1 MARAATRSTA
11 VLSGVARVVPLGLVL
26 AAWQLAS
33 ATGLLPRTVLPS
45 LRDVLVALGGLVG
58 SGEIVPHTLA
68 SLGRAGAGWLVAV
81 VVGVALGIL
90 MARVSAVQ
98 RALEPVLILV
108 YPVPK
113 PALIPLFMIWLGIGD
128 FSKVAVIA
136 LGCLLPVVTATFN
149 GARSVDPLLVW
160 SARARGTS
168 GRRLLWRVVLPAALP
183 QIAAGVRTAI
193 AVAIIILVS
202 SEFIS
207 AQTGLGFLIA
217 NYGGVGADDAM
228 LAVVIYLAAIGY
240 GLDRVYLAGLRRYMA
255 WHTFAH

>member
-1 MARAATRSTA
+1 MERSSSRWTS
-11 VLSGVARVVPLGLVL
+11 VSGWKLLPLLLVL

-33 ATGLLPRTVLPS
+33 TTGVLPKTVLPP
-45 LRDVLVALGGLVG
+45 LRDVLVALADLVR
-58 SGEIVPHTLA
+58 SGEIIPHTVA
-68 SLGRAGAGWLVAV
+68 SMARAGTGWLLAV
-81 VVGVALGIL
+81 VVGIALGIL
-90 MARVSAVQ
+90 MARVRGIQ
-98 RALEPVLILV
+98 RAFEPILVLI

-136 LGCLLPVVTATFN
+136 LGCLLPVVTATYN
-149 GARSVDPLLVW
+149 GARSVDPLLIW

-168 GRRLLWRVVLPAALP
+168 ERRLLWRVVLPAIVP

-193 AVAIIILVS
+193 AVSIIVLVS

-207 AQTGLGFLIA
+207 SQSGLGYLIA

-240 GLDRVYLAGLRRYMA
+240 LLDRAYLAFLRRFMR